1 MIKKLNINWYCSL
14 LCLIKLSIISNA
26 DYIIIVYVKKLLPI
40 LDLLIKFNYISYY
53 KILNK
58 KNLIIYFFNNTA
70 VNYSYQY
77 DYSLKIMYKNSNYRY
92 INVYNLN
99 KFYKFDHKRILF
111 LSTSQGIIT
120 HQEAI
125 KYNIGGKI
133 IFILY

>member
-111 LSTSQGIIT
+111 LSTSKGIIT